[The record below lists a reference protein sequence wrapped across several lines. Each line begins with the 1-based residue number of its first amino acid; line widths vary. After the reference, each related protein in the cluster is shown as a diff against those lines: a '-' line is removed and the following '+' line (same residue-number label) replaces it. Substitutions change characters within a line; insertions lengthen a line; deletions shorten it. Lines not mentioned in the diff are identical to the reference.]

1 MKKLSIKK
9 VMLMLLMLVSILSYG
24 KDFWEKKSFNVNVV
38 ESSNINGRK
47 KTKGYVM
54 NYSNNTI
61 KMTITSPNV
70 NKGEVYIFSKDKK
83 TIYYPLLKQ
92 TVTQKLEKEE
102 ANILNIF
109 NKIKNITVK
118 KTMSNN
124 GEKITFTNGKLAS
137 IENGN
142 YTVTFSSYTSSGGY
156 DYPTKIAVKN
166 SNGTINYN
174 LSNLK

>member
-1 MKKLSIKK
+1 
-9 VMLMLLMLVSILSYG
+9 MLLMLVSALSYG

-38 ESSNINGRK
+38 ENSSINGRK
-47 KTKGYVM
+47 KSKEYSM

-70 NKGEVYIFSKDKK
+70 NKGEIYTFSKDKK

-102 ANILNIF
+102 VNILNIF

-118 KTMSNN
+118 KTMSSN
-124 GEKITFTNGKLAS
+124 GEKITFTNGKLTS
-137 IENGN
+137 IENGS
-142 YTVTFSSYTSSGGY
+142 YTVTFASYTNSAGY
-156 DYPTKIAVKN
+156 DYPTKITVKS
-166 SNGTINYN
+166 SNGTITYN
-174 LSNLK
+174 LSNFK